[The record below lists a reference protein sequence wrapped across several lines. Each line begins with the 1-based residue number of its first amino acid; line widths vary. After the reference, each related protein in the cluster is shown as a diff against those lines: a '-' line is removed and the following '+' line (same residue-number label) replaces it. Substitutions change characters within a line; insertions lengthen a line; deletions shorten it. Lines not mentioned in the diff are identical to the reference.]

1 MDRAIKSGVARLK
14 QPNPAPSRIV
24 LRLMPPFPKL
34 DMPGTFGIGSG
45 VSSNQRFSA
54 GRIITNAK
62 RPLITQNA
70 HSGASQKIG

>member
-14 QPNPAPSRIV
+14 QPHPAPSGIV
-24 LRLMPPFPKL
+24 LRLTHFPKL

-62 RPLITQNA
+62 RPVIAQKV
-70 HSGASQKIG
+70 HSGASPNID